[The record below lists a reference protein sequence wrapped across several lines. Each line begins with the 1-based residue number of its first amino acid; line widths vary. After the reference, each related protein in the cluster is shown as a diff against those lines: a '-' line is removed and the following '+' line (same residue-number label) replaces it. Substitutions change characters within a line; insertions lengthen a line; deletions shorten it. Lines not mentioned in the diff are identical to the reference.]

1 MIDEAKALAIA
12 EAHIASWGPPQSDDE
27 AFVIWNVAEHSRAWI
42 LAFNT
47 RRWVRTRELR
57 DQAIGSCPFVVD
69 KATGELHLY
78 GSGPE
83 QHAEFQEWLDG

>member
-1 MIDEAKALAIA
+1 MIDEAGALATA
-12 EAHIASWGPPQSDDE
+12 EALIASWPEPESIDDG
-27 AFVIWNVAEHSRAWI
+27 FVIWKVEEHSRAWI

-47 RRWVRTRELR
+47 RRWGRTGSFR

-69 KATGELHLY
+69 KVTGELHHY

-83 QHAEFQEWLDG
+83 QHAQFSDWLDR